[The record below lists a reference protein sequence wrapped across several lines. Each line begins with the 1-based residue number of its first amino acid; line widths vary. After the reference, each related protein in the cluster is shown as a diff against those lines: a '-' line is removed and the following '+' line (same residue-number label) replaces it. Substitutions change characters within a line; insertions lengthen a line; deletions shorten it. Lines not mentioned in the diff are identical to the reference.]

1 MVGKGSG
8 GKNRKVLILL
18 GKRGGFR
25 REDRRTAEGV
35 VGDRRER

>member
-1 MVGKGSG
+1 MVGKGSE

-25 REDRRTAEGV
+25 RTAEGEGLI
-35 VGDRRER
+35 GDRRER